1 MGVGLDGVRKD
12 QQAVK
17 GKIKNLREELEGIEN
32 DVRSL
37 QDELSLTIQKR
48 DKAYENLQELRKRR
62 DEAVCFLDMHIAQ
75 AFL

>member
-1 MGVGLDGVRKD
+1 MDGVRKD

-17 GKIKNLREELEGIEN
+17 GKIKNLREELERIEN
-32 DVRSL
+32 DIRSL

-62 DEAVCFLDMHIAQ
+62 DEAVCFLDTHIAQ

>member
-1 MGVGLDGVRKD
+1 MGVGLDGVKKD

-32 DVRSL
+32 DIRSL

-48 DKAYENLQELRKRR
+48 DKAYENMQELRKRR
-62 DEAVCFLDMHIAQ
+62 DEAVCS
-75 AFL
+75 